1 MIVPKN
7 HIKEPERLKELK
19 SYSILDTLPESDFD
33 DLTTIAAEICG
44 TPISLISLLDDKRQW
59 FKSHHGLDAIETPKE
74 YSFCGHVI
82 NQDDLF
88 VVSDARLDERFHDN
102 PLVTGY
108 PYVVFY
114 AGVPLVGDNNLPL
127 GTLCIIDHNPRSLDQ
142 SEIKSLKALSNQ
154 IMNLFKLRRNKQLL
168 EKAYAELEEK
178 NQELEQFAFIAAH
191 DLKSPLIGILG
202 MAKLFFEDYGSKID
216 AEGHKML
223 ELILS
228 SAERLKEL
236 IDGLLEYSRSESLLK
251 EEKSRIDLKSLI
263 NDMIGLF
270 TFYNELEI
278 NLNSSINE
286 IFANKT
292 AIDQI
297 LINLITNSIKYSDKD
312 KVKIE
317 IEITEDETSY
327 MFSVQDNG
335 PGIALNHQEKIFEIF
350 RIIAGKDKFGKTGNG
365 IGLAT
370 VKKIIEKLG
379 GNIMVESELGKGAKF
394 IFTIEK

>member
-1 MIVPKN
+1 
-7 HIKEPERLKELK
+7 
-19 SYSILDTLPESDFD
+19 
-33 DLTTIAAEICG
+33 
-44 TPISLISLLDDKRQW
+44 
-59 FKSHHGLDAIETPKE
+59 
-74 YSFCGHVI
+74 
-82 NQDDLF
+82 
-88 VVSDARLDERFHDN
+88 
-102 PLVTGY
+102 
-108 PYVVFY
+108 
-114 AGVPLVGDNNLPL
+114 
-127 GTLCIIDHNPRSLDQ
+127 
-142 SEIKSLKALSNQ
+142 
-154 IMNLFKLRRNKQLL
+154 
-168 EKAYAELEEK
+168 
-178 NQELEQFAFIAAH
+178 
-191 DLKSPLIGILG
+191 
-202 MAKLFFEDYGSKID
+202 
-216 AEGHKML
+216 
-223 ELILS
+223 
-228 SAERLKEL
+228 
-236 IDGLLEYSRSESLLK
+236 
-251 EEKSRIDLKSLI
+251 
-263 NDMIGLF
+263 MIGLF

>member
-7 HIKEPERLKELK
+7 HIKEAERLKELK
-19 SYSILDTLPESDFD
+19 SYSIFDTLPESDFD

-44 TPISLISLLDDKRQW
+44 TPISLISLIDDKRQW
-59 FKSHHGLDAIETPKE
+59 FKSRHGIDITETPKE

-88 VVSDARLDERFHDN
+88 VIPDARLDERFHDN
-102 PLVTGY
+102 PLVTDY

-127 GTLCIIDHNPRSLDQ
+127 GTLCIIDHIPRSLNQ
-142 SEIKSLKALSNQ
+142 SEVKSLKALSNQ
-154 IMNLFKLRRNKQLL
+154 IMNLLKLRRNKLLL
-168 EKAYAELEEK
+168 EKAYAELTEK
-178 NQELEQFAFIAAH
+178 NLELEQFAFIAAH

-202 MAKLFFEDYGSKID
+202 MAELFFEDYGSKID

-236 IDGLLEYSRSESLLK
+236 IDGLLEYSRRESVLK
-251 EEKSRIDLKSLI
+251 EEKSRIDIGSLKNNI
-263 NDMIGLF
+263 MGLF
-270 TFYNELEI
+270 TFYSELEI
-278 NLNSSINE
+278 SLKSSLKE
-286 IFANKT
+286 VFANKT

-297 LINLITNSIKYSDKD
+297 LINLISNSIKYSDKD

-317 IEITEDETSY
+317 IEITEDKASY
-327 MFSVQDNG
+327 IFSVQDNG
-335 PGIALNHQEKIFEIF
+335 PGIALNHQVKIFEIF
-350 RIIAGKDKFGKTGNG
+350 QTIAKTDKFGKPGSG

-379 GNIMVESELGKGAKF
+379 GKIIVESELGKGAKF
-394 IFTIEK
+394 IFTMEK